1 MRMKQPDAR
10 PPGRRSR
17 RGHFLVAALTLLCVL
32 GVARM
37 STAAQIDAKPTPPAG
52 EAQLPSPYVRLV
64 PSDLELQAM
73 PPGIERYLAGHTL
86 PADAFM
92 PADLTTSSVTASK
105 ESVSPGGAFEYTI
118 VIRNTGE
125 FDMPTE
131 VTNPLPDELNY
142 LDSECDAPL
151 TDACEFAGD
160 VLTWRGPVP
169 EGRTVTITVF
179 VQLKNG
185 VAGDTEV
192 VNTAH
197 IESAEQSFERS
208 ATITVDEAKSSPM
221 QLLPLTIF
229 GRLPDPGPVT
239 LHAGQPNGQ
248 NAWTLSWT
256 ESAGAHG
263 YEIQEAHQ
271 PDFSDAVTIPVGPVS
286 SQTISKSPSSSNV
299 FYYRVRSRVG
309 DQFGPWSNVGQVIGG
324 YRDDFDDTNSGWT
337 MRRSTYR
344 EEVKGFYENGRY
356 VMQIIDRY
364 DWGIVSPLKPAPR
377 VPYAIDFE
385 MRIVSQIYAHS
396 AGMVFGGDWNG
407 ESCPPGTSFDE
418 WYKHDK
424 CFNHFYNTNTIYNDS
439 NANKPVLQLLFE
451 RVDRLEWCQG
461 CGGSP
466 MKRVGDIGDLDNLN
480 HVDAREWNHY
490 RIEVRADGIRLYA
503 APAGQELQLEYVY
516 DDTRWV
522 SSPYFG
528 FFASTD
534 VIDNLTWRF
543 EYVQVMPLD

>member
-1 MRMKQPDAR
+1 MRAKQPDAR
-10 PPGRRSR
+10 PPGRRSW
-17 RGHFLVAALTLLCVL
+17 RGHFLIAVLTLLCVL
-32 GVARM
+32 GVTRL

-52 EAQLPSPYVRLV
+52 DAQWPSPYADLV

-73 PPGIERYLAGHTL
+73 PPGIERYLAAHTL

-92 PADLTTSSVTASK
+92 PADLTTSSLTASQA
-105 ESVSPGGAFEYTI
+105 SVRPGGAFEYTLT
-118 VIRNTGE
+118 IRNTGE

-151 TDACEFAGD
+151 SDACEFAGG

-169 EGRTVTITVF
+169 EGRTVTLTVF

-197 IESAEQSFERS
+197 IESAEQSFDRS
-208 ATITVDEAKSSPM
+208 ATITVEEVLSSPK

-229 GRLPDPGPVT
+229 GLLPDPGPVT

-248 NAWTLSWT
+248 NAWMLSWT

-263 YEIQEAHQ
+263 YEIQEAHNS
-271 PDFSDAVTIPVGPVS
+271 DFSDATTIAVGPVS
-286 SQTISKSPSSSNV
+286 SQTISKSPSPSNV

-309 DQFGPWSNVGQVIGG
+309 DQFGEWSNVGQVIGG
-324 YRDDFDDTNSGWT
+324 YRDDFDDSTSGWS

-344 EEVKGFYENGRY
+344 EEVLGFYENGRY
-356 VMQIIDRY
+356 VMQIVDRY

-439 NANKPVLQLLFE
+439 NANRPVLQLLFE
-451 RVDRLEWCQG
+451 RIDRLEWCQG

-466 MKRVGDIGDLDNLN
+466 MKRVGETSDLDNLGN
-480 HVDAREWNHY
+480 VDAREWNHY
-490 RIEVRADGIRLYA
+490 RIEVRADEIRLYA
-503 APAGQELQLEYVY
+503 APVGQELQLEYVY